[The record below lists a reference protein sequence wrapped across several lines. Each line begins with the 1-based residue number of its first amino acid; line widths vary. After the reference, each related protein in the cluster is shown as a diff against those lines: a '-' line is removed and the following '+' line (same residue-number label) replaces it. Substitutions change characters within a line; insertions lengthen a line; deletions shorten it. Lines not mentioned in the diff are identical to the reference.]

1 MREFVKKLQAA
12 KRAEIEK
19 EIEKMDDS
27 GISRSTTPTSS
38 RGESVSPI
46 PFADIKQ
53 ANKENQQSGTDVKQ
67 LCTWSLCTVYHLI
80 RRQINTRLVIVTSF
94 SNCLKYIQ
102 N

>member
-53 ANKENQQSGTDVKQ
+53 ANKENQQDVKQ
-67 LCTWSLCTVYHLI
+67 LCTWSHSVLCIISLEET
-80 RRQINTRLVIVTSF
+80 N
-94 SNCLKYIQ
+94 
-102 N
+102 